1 MWTKVRELTGKG
13 RVSHSQAGIQGLNIS
28 AEQLNLHY
36 AKISTDI
43 NYEHSS
49 LKSSVC
55 CSDSCSLIS
64 DYSVFKYLDSLKP
77 TASGP
82 DQIPYWFL
90 KIAAPSLYIHLI
102 YLYNLSLTL
111 GIVPLQ
117 WKTATI
123 KPIPKIPSPQTC
135 SDFRP
140 ISLTPIVSRLL
151 EKLVVRLSIYPLFSQ
166 PSTLPFFHD
175 QFAFRPTG
183 STQSAIIAI
192 LHHITTLLQT
202 SKYVRLIALDF
213 SKAFDTLRHSTT
225 LTKLS
230 TLPVQDIFYNW
241 FVNYFQS
248 HSHSTLFNNHSSSVA
263 QINASVF
270 QGSAVGRLM
279 FVVNGVDLKP
289 INSFNTLDKYAD
301 DTYLIVSSN
310 NESTIDDE
318 LNSIER
324 WAENNNLT
332 LNKSKSPELII
343 YPSIVAQNKAQPVA
357 SIPSIARV
365 TTLKILGV
373 TFGSCLS
380 VSSHI
385 TETTLLSAQSLY
397 ALKVLKTHGLDSR
410 SLHQVCHS
418 TLVSRLTYASPSW
431 WGLAS
436 CEDKAKM
443 QSVLNRA
450 KKWGLCDVATPPLE
464 EICAKLDT
472 DLFNKVIHSSN
483 HVLHHLLPPL
493 KSHTYQLRP
502 RSHDRQ
508 LLAKGSSL
516 FANTFIQRMLFKDI
530 Y

>member
-1 MWTKVRELTGKG
+1 
-13 RVSHSQAGIQGLNIS
+13 
-28 AEQLNLHY
+28 
-36 AKISTDI
+36 
-43 NYEHSS
+43 
-49 LKSSVC
+49 
-55 CSDSCSLIS
+55 
-64 DYSVFKYLDSLKP
+64 
-77 TASGP
+77 
-82 DQIPYWFL
+82 
-90 KIAAPSLYIHLI
+90 
-102 YLYNLSLTL
+102 
-111 GIVPLQ
+111 
-117 WKTATI
+117 
-123 KPIPKIPSPQTC
+123 
-135 SDFRP
+135 
-140 ISLTPIVSRLL
+140 
-151 EKLVVRLSIYPLFSQ
+151 
-166 PSTLPFFHD
+166 
-175 QFAFRPTG
+175 
-183 STQSAIIAI
+183 
-192 LHHITTLLQT
+192 
-202 SKYVRLIALDF
+202 
-213 SKAFDTLRHSTT
+213 
-225 LTKLS
+225 
-230 TLPVQDIFYNW
+230 
-241 FVNYFQS
+241 
-248 HSHSTLFNNHSSSVA
+248 
-263 QINASVF
+263 
-270 QGSAVGRLM
+270 M

-289 INSFNTLDKYAD
+289 INSFNKLDKYAD

-332 LNKSKSPELII
+332 LNKSKSAELII
-343 YPSIVAQNKAQPVA
+343 YPSIVAQNKAPPVA

-472 DLFNKVIHSSN
+472 DLFNKVILSSN

-508 LLAKGSSL
+508 LPAKGSSL